1 MQIARRTLTAVLFAA
16 LSTAAPASA
25 EPTLTPPAVETYV
38 DADYPADGEGRA
50 AEVELELVVGVDGV
64 VTDAHVVTPAGN
76 GFDEAALAAVQQVIF
91 TPASKDGV
99 AVAARIRYRYVF
111 AAPAP
116 VPVAIAFGR
125 LDGRV
130 LSRTTGQPLVGVD
143 VTIRTGETSHT
154 VVTDETGTFSAGD
167 LAPGTYH
174 VTIAALDYAT
184 LAEDET
190 IASSEVATVTYRL
203 APVAAPAA
211 GSYGAVATIEAP
223 SREITRRTV
232 EASELTKIA
241 GTRGDALRAI
251 EVLPGVGRPPSLSG
265 MLILRGS
272 GHGDS
277 QVFLDGAP
285 VDQLYHFGGLTSF
298 VNGSLL
304 RRVELYPGNFSARY
318 GRKLGGIVEAELR
331 DPKTDRVHA
340 GLEINM
346 IDASGLVE
354 GPLTE
359 KLSFATAARRS
370 WVDTWLGPVLES
382 TGSDV
387 TAAPVYLDWQA
398 ILSYRQSAN
407 DRLRVV
413 AYGSSDELSLI
424 AGRPGGEMSTKRDRF
439 GQANS
444 MQRIGV
450 DWRHRN
456 TAIDQDVSATIGWR
470 SNRLEAGVDLTTDI
484 HGIEVSGRGDWR
496 ANLAR
501 RVSVGWGLDIQY
513 TRADIAY
520 FGPKIELTEGNPR
533 DMNGPRM
540 DSTTLDA
547 TSAWFRPG
555 AYAETTVTPLAALSL
570 TAGLRADY
578 FGEIEAYAIDPRLTG
593 RYRLGATTLKAGV
606 GQFSQPPEMGQ
617 ALPKLGNP
625 DLVAAHAMHYSAGVE
640 QQLTDRISLGV
651 EGYYK
656 QLDSLVVNGPEG
668 LANTGV
674 GRIYGA
680 ELAGRWMPG
689 GRVSGFLSYSL
700 SRSERNDD
708 GSKWRLFDYDQTHI
722 LTAAASVDLGN
733 HWEAGGTFR
742 IVSGNPETPVVASL
756 FDANAGTY
764 QPIYGETNSARS
776 PIFHRLDLRI
786 EKHFTLGGHPM
797 SGYLDLQN
805 AYNQRNS
812 EGTSYSYD
820 YSQRH
825 DTPGL
830 PVIPSFGIKGEL

>member
-1 MQIARRTLTAVLFAA
+1 MQIVRRTLTAVLFAA
-16 LSTAAPASA
+16 LSAAAPASA
-25 EPTLTPPAVETYV
+25 EPTLTPPAVATYV
-38 DADYPADGEGRA
+38 AADYPADGGGRG
-50 AEVELELVVGVDGV
+50 AEVELELVVGVDGA
-64 VTDAHVVTPAGN
+64 VTDARVVTPAGN
-76 GFDEAALAAVQQVIF
+76 GFDEAALTAVKSFVF
-91 TPASKDGV
+91 TPALKDGV
-99 AVAARIRYRYVF
+99 AVAARIRYKYVF

-116 VPVAIAFGR
+116 AVIAPGQ
-125 LDGRV
+125 LEGRV

-143 VTIRTGETSHT
+143 VTIRSGETTKT
-154 VVTDETGTFSAGD
+154 VVTDETGTFSAVD
-167 LAPGTYH
+167 LEPGTYH

-184 LAEDET
+184 LGEDEL

-203 APVAAPAA
+203 APITTPVS
-211 GSYGAVATIEAP
+211 GSYGAVAKIEAP

-340 GLEINM
+340 GVDINM

-359 KLSFATAARRS
+359 RLSFATAARRS

-382 TGSDV
+382 AGSDV
-387 TAAPVYLDWQA
+387 TAAPFYLDWQA
-398 ILSYRQSAN
+398 ILSYRASAR

-413 AYGSSDELSLI
+413 AYGSSDELALI
-424 AGRPGGEMSTKRDRF
+424 AARPGGEMSTQRDRF

-450 DWRHRN
+450 DWRRRN
-456 TAIDQDVSATIGWR
+456 TIIDQDVSATIGWR
-470 SNRLEAGVDLTTDI
+470 ANRVEMGVDLSSDI
-484 HGIEVSGRGDWR
+484 DGIELSSRGDWH
-496 ANLAR
+496 ATLSR
-501 RVSVGWGLDIQY
+501 RVSLGWGLDLQY

-533 DMNGPRM
+533 DVNGPRM
-540 DSTTLDA
+540 DATTLDA
-547 TSAWFRPG
+547 TSTWFRPG
-555 AYAETTVTPLAALSL
+555 AYAEATVTPFAALSL
-570 TAGLRADY
+570 TAGLRGDY
-578 FGEIEAYAIDPRLTG
+578 FGEIETYAIDPRLTA
-593 RYRLGATTLKAGV
+593 RYRVGATSVKAGV
-606 GQFSQPPEMGQ
+606 GRFSQPPEMGQ

-625 DLVAAHAMHYSAGVE
+625 DLDAAHAMHYSAGVE

-656 QLDSLVVNGPEG
+656 QLDSLVVSGPSG
-668 LANTGV
+668 LANTGI

-689 GRVSGFLSYSL
+689 GRISGFLSYSL

-708 GSKWRLFDYDQTHI
+708 GTKWRLFDYDQTHI
-722 LTAAASVDLGN
+722 LTASSSIDLGN

-742 IVSGNPETPVVASL
+742 LVSGNPETPVVGSL

-764 QPIYGETNSARS
+764 QPIYGETNSDRS

-797 SGYLDLQN
+797 SGFLDLQN
-805 AYNQRNS
+805 AYNRRNS
-812 EGTSYSYD
+812 EGTSYTYD

>member
-16 LSTAAPASA
+16 LSAAAPAAA
-25 EPTLTPPAVETYV
+25 EPTLTPPAVATYV
-38 DADYPADGEGRA
+38 DAEYPANGEGRT
-50 AEVELELVVGVDGV
+50 AEVELELVVGVDGT
-64 VTDAHVVTPAGN
+64 VTDAHVITPVGN
-76 GFDEAALAAVQQVIF
+76 GFDEAALAAVKQFVF
-91 TPASKDGV
+91 TPALQDGV
-99 AVAARIRYRYVF
+99 AVAARIRYRYVI

-116 VPVAIAFGR
+116 APVAVALGR
-125 LDGRV
+125 LEGRV

-143 VTIRTGETSHT
+143 VTIRAGEKDHT
-154 VVTDETGTFSAGD
+154 VVTDETGTFSAID
-167 LAPGTYH
+167 LEPGTYH

-184 LAEDET
+184 LAEDEV

-203 APVAAPAA
+203 APIAKPVT
-211 GSYGAVATIEAP
+211 GSYGAVAKIEAP

-304 RRVELYPGNFSARY
+304 RRVELYPGNFSVRY
-318 GRKLGGIVEAELR
+318 GRKLGGIVEAEQR
-331 DPKTDRVHA
+331 DPKSDRVHA
-340 GLEINM
+340 GVDINM

-370 WVDTWLGPVLES
+370 WVDAWLGPILES
-382 TGSDV
+382 AGSDV

-398 ILSYRQSAN
+398 ILSYRASAR

-424 AGRPGGEMSTKRDRF
+424 ANRPGGEMSTQRDRF

-450 DWRHRN
+450 DWRRRN
-456 TAIDQDVSATIGWR
+456 AAIDQDVSATIGWR
-470 SNRLEAGVDLTTDI
+470 ANRVEMGVDLSSDI
-484 HGIEVSGRGDWR
+484 DGIEVSGRGDWR
-496 ANLAR
+496 ANLSR
-501 RVSVGWGLDIQY
+501 RVSVGWGVDMQY

-533 DMNGPRM
+533 DVNSPQM
-540 DSTTLDA
+540 DATTLDA
-547 TSAWFRPG
+547 TSTWLRPG
-555 AYAETTVTPLAALSL
+555 AYVETSVTPLPALSL
-570 TAGLRADY
+570 TAGLRGDY
-578 FGEIEAYAIDPRLTG
+578 FGEIEAYALDPRLTG

-606 GQFSQPPEMGQ
+606 GRFSQPPEMGQ

-625 DLVAAHAMHYSAGVE
+625 DLDAAHAMHYSAGIE
-640 QQLTDRISLGV
+640 QQLTDRISLGL

-656 QLDSLVVNGPEG
+656 QLDSLVVSGPMG
-668 LANTGV
+668 LANTGT

-689 GRVSGFLSYSL
+689 GRISGFLSYSL

-708 GSKWRLFDYDQTHI
+708 GSQWRLFDYDQTHI
-722 LTAAASVDLGN
+722 LTAATSIDLGN
-733 HWEAGGTFR
+733 RWEAGGTFR
-742 IVSGNPETPVVASL
+742 LVSGNPETPVVGSL
-756 FDANAGTY
+756 FDGDAY
-764 QPIYGETNSARS
+764 RPIYGETNSARS
-776 PIFHRLDLRI
+776 PMFHRLDVRV

-797 SGYLDLQN
+797 SGFLDLQN
-805 AYNQRNS
+805 AYNKRNS

-820 YSQRH
+820 YSERH